1 MAKALFIFFVGVLI
15 ALLTVG
21 GVLVGRTFFF
31 ASADPDLT
39 PRAVKITR
47 TSPTA
52 GLVAFETDKEAVAS
66 IECAT
71 ASEGPFS
78 LCGAETVS
86 TKKHEIKTSII
97 LDPEKEYFF
106 VIKIGNETFDN
117 LGIPLVLSTEESQ
130 GGPTTSFPT
139 DNLGLCETDSLYQEK
154 YDMNKDGCIRQN
166 DKILYETK

>member
-1 MAKALFIFFVGVLI
+1 MAKGLFIFFVGVLI

-39 PRAVKITR
+39 PKEVKVTR

-52 GLVAFETDKEAVAS
+52 GLVSFKTDKESVAS
-66 IECAT
+66 IECGT
-71 ASEGPFS
+71 AKDGPFS

-86 TKKHEIKTSII
+86 TLEHEIKTSII

-106 VIKIGNETFDN
+106 VIKIGNQTFDN
-117 LGIPLVLSTEESQ
+117 LGIPLVLTTEDKQ
-130 GGPTTSFPT
+130 DGNTVDFPT
-139 DNLGLCETDSLYQEK
+139 DLLGLCSDDSLYQEEF
-154 YDMNKDGCIRQN
+154 DVNKDGCIRQN
-166 DKILYETK
+166 

>member
-1 MAKALFIFFVGVLI
+1 MAKGLFIFFVGVLI

-39 PRAVKITR
+39 PREVKITR

-52 GLVAFETDKEAVAS
+52 GLVSFKTDKASVAS

-71 ASEGPFS
+71 TKEGPFS

-86 TKKHEIKTSII
+86 TSEHEIKTSII

-117 LGIPLVLSTEESQ
+117 LGIPLVLTTEDKQEGSAD
-130 GGPTTSFPT
+130 FPT
-139 DNLGLCETDSLYQEK
+139 DFLGLCETDSLYQEEF
-154 YDMNKDGCIRQN
+154 DINKDGCIRQN
-166 DKILYETK
+166 DKILYETQ

>member
-1 MAKALFIFFVGVLI
+1 MARGLFIFFVGVLI

-21 GVLVGRTFFF
+21 GILVGRTFFF

-39 PRAVKITR
+39 PREVKITR

-52 GLVAFETDKEAVAS
+52 GLISFKTDKEAVAS
-66 IECAT
+66 IECST
-71 ASEGPFS
+71 TKDGDFG

-86 TKKHEIKTSII
+86 TKEHEIKTSII
-97 LDPEKEYFF
+97 LDPDKEYFF

-130 GGPTTSFPT
+130 GGPTASFPT
-139 DNLGLCETDSLYQEK
+139 DILGLCQEDSLYQEK
-154 YDMNKDGCIRQN
+154 FDMNKDGCIRQN